1 MYTIRIL
8 AALASVALLSACG
21 QKGPLYLRENPPSN
35 VKKPTPDEYRPVPYP
50 KGTPTDP
57 EPGSD
62 ARK

>member
-1 MYTIRIL
+1 MRTTGIL
-8 AALASVALLSACG
+8 VALASVALLSACG
-21 QKGPLYLRENPPSN
+21 QKGPLYLRDNPPSN
-35 VKKPTPDEYRPVPYP
+35 VKKPNPDEYRPVPYP